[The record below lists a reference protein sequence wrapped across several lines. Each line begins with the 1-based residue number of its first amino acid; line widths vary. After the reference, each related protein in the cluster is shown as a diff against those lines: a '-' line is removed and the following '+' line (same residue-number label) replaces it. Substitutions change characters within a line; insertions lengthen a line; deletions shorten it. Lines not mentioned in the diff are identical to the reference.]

1 MGRPRCD
8 RMLAGM
14 ALALILAAPFDLC
27 AQETGTLAPGATAA
41 VSTGPSATSSAPAAP
56 ASEQPAATTETPP
69 ATPAPD
75 PLALLDPG
83 DRPVAEKIRDLLA
96 SKSEGIFASK
106 KEYAAVEAFYQ
117 GRNLAPLWLDKGAQN
132 TRAKAVIARL
142 KAADADGLE
151 VGDYRTP
158 NFAGLS
164 AEALAEADVKL
175 TQTVLTFARH
185 LQVGRFPYN
194 RVTNNIQLPQAP
206 REPADILARIAN
218 AADAAPALD
227 EFSPPHEAYHKLKAK
242 LAELRGKAGERI
254 EIADGP
260 LLKLNP
266 KAPMQDAR
274 VPLLREKLSLPAEAS
289 DLYDAKLAA
298 AVKKFQQAN
307 ELPATGSLDARTI
320 KQLNAPVGGGR
331 QTDLIVANMERWR
344 WYPRDLGPDHVVV
357 NEPDF
362 TLKVMHNGSQV
373 WTTKVV
379 IGDPSGSKQTPL
391 LSETMKS
398 ITVNP
403 TWNVPPSIVY
413 GEYLP
418 ALARDPTVLARMG
431 LIVSYGRD
439 GSVVNI
445 SQPPGGNS
453 VLGRVRFNFP
463 NRFLV
468 YQHDTNEKFMFE
480 HEVRA
485 YSHGCMRIYNP
496 AKYAEVLLNLARPN
510 EHWTAERVTRMFGG
524 GEQDIQLP
532 PTAVWVHLTYQSAFV
547 DDHGKLQL
555 RRDVYNL
562 DGRTLAAIK
571 TERAIIEP
579 PPQGKPEQE
588 VASTSGRRKAAA
600 PPTMSLFQSFF
611 FGGGRPLR
619 PSRGIYYR

>member
-1 MGRPRCD
+1 
-8 RMLAGM
+8 
-14 ALALILAAPFDLC
+14 
-27 AQETGTLAPGATAA
+27 
-41 VSTGPSATSSAPAAP
+41 
-56 ASEQPAATTETPP
+56 
-69 ATPAPD
+69 
-75 PLALLDPG
+75 
-83 DRPVAEKIRDLLA
+83 
-96 SKSEGIFASK
+96 
-106 KEYAAVEAFYQ
+106 
-117 GRNLAPLWLDKGAQN
+117 
-132 TRAKAVIARL
+132 
-142 KAADADGLE
+142 
-151 VGDYRTP
+151 
-158 NFAGLS
+158 
-164 AEALAEADVKL
+164 
-175 TQTVLTFARH
+175 
-185 LQVGRFPYN
+185 
-194 RVTNNIQLPQAP
+194 
-206 REPADILARIAN
+206 
-218 AADAAPALD
+218 
-227 EFSPPHEAYHKLKAK
+227 
-242 LAELRGKAGERI
+242 
-254 EIADGP
+254 
-260 LLKLNP
+260 
-266 KAPMQDAR
+266 

-453 VLGRVRFNFP
+453 VLGRLRFNFP

-468 YQHDTNEKFMFE
+468 YQHDTNEKFMFA
-480 HEVRA
+480 HETRA
-485 YSHGCMRIYNP
+485 YSHGCMRIYDP

-510 EHWTAERVTRMFGG
+510 EHPGFSYGGSPDALLLSELVGSLIIAPIPTFRPRSIAIGRTCRAKREWIALTESAVTPARGLALLKRI
-524 GEQDIQLP
+524 E
-532 PTAVWVHLTYQSAFV
+532 TAVGRASLVAEVRTPRTVSV
-547 DDHGKLQL
+547 
-555 RRDVYNL
+555 RP
-562 DGRTLAAIK
+562 DGR
-571 TERAIIEP
+571 
-579 PPQGKPEQE
+579 
-588 VASTSGRRKAAA
+588 
-600 PPTMSLFQSFF
+600 
-611 FGGGRPLR
+611 
-619 PSRGIYYR
+619 